1 MHFIGLCFG
10 NDWEN
15 NIIPYCETEETDS
28 YIEYTKLE
36 AIQQAKRMH
45 QKRYNYAKQQLEDN
59 SYNIEFY
66 QNILTKGNE
75 LSDEEAWEI
84 AKTWEY
90 EIDENDNLLSKYNPN
105 AKWDWYQVGGRWANE
120 LILKERTV
128 NGDLITTDQAEMS
141 EIDWDCMFEQ
151 KRIPFCFVTIEGE
164 WLECGDVGLVDNKYD
179 YDQWY
184 EIFIDYIK
192 TLKEDD
198 LVTVIDFHI

>member
-10 NDWEN
+10 NYWED
-15 NIIPYCETEETDS
+15 NIIPYCENEETDS
-28 YIEYTKLE
+28 YIEYTKSE

-45 QKRYNYAKQQLEDN
+45 QKRYDYAKQQLEDN

-84 AKTWEY
+84 AKTWGY
-90 EIDENDNLLSKYNPN
+90 EIDENDNLLSKYNPD
-105 AKWDWYQVGGRWANE
+105 AKWDRYQVGGRWANE
-120 LILKERTV
+120 LILKERTAD
-128 NGDLITTDQAEMS
+128 GDLITTDQAEMG
-141 EIDWDCMFEQ
+141 EIDWDLMFEK
-151 KRIPFCFVTIEGE
+151 KRIPFCFVTIKGE
-164 WLECGDVGLVDNKYD
+164 WLECGDLGFVEYD